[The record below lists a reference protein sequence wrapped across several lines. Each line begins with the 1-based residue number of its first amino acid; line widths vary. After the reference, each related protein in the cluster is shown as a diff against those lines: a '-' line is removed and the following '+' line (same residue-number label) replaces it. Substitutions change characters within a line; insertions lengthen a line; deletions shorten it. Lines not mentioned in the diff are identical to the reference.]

1 MDGGK
6 HKRFLVSFNFGTG
19 CGHIVV
25 NTDKPCAITPSL
37 IDVVCE
43 NCNNVLHNSGHAEKK
58 ATILNIIPLEEDE
71 AEEPKTREFKV
82 GDVIA
87 YRTLDDGEPG
97 WVAWEVG
104 EIDAEYLYA
113 NASTNN
119 NMHDNIAKGSAF
131 LVKAVEDKR

>member
-87 YRTLDDGEPG
+87 YRTLEGVRPD

-104 EIDAEYLYA
+104 AIDDKYLYA
-113 NASTNN
+113 NMEKNN
-119 NMHDNIAKGSAF
+119 GMPDNIAKESAF
-131 LVKAVEDKR
+131 LVKAVEVKR